1 MGGNKGGN
9 STSTVTIP
17 PEVLARYNAVNA
29 NAEKAA
35 ATPFQSYSGQFVAP
49 LTATQQSGIA
59 NTNAAANQAQP
70 SFQQA
75 QGLTA
80 ASAYNVN
87 PSQINASSINQYMS
101 PYLQDVVGSESAL
114 LNQNN
119 QQQQSGQMGTAITSG
134 AFGGDRSG
142 IAAANLN
149 QQQNL
154 ANANIY
160 SGLLNTGYNNALS
173 TAQQQQGVDLSAQQ
187 SNRANLQNVAQQYAG
202 LGAAAQSSALQ
213 GAQAQLS
220 AGQQEQQTAQAQDS
234 ALYNQFLQQ
243 QSYPFQTAQFL
254 ANIAE
259 GTGTNSGSTTTSNT
273 SQNGIFS
280 DERLKQDVRPVGE
293 TYDGQKIYTY
303 KYKGH
308 PQTHMGLMAQEV
320 EGKHPDAVGLAAGYK
335 TVNYDKATDKAADR
349 GHFAGGGPAG
359 GSATDDDEENNN
371 EMGSSVPK
379 WLQIAQA
386 VSQVG
391 ANIQNSFPDPFFARG
406 GLAGNSDGGLAYGGG
421 GGFDPG
427 LAGQML
433 GNYQA
438 MYAPLLGGA
447 GGLGGAGRVPSTG
460 GGNYHLQAAQAA
472 QAAPVPQSDPLKQGA
487 QDAQAIQSLYKSG
500 KGFANDI
507 RGIWAGKG
515 GLETIPSAHDPMVQE
530 SASVGDALNDMGT
543 GDNVVPDSS
552 LFDYLNAQRG
562 GRIARASGGD
572 LPYVSDQSMRGMD
585 IPEEQN
591 SYQLKPVQGSGG
603 SAGGGGGL
611 GAIGSIASTAMK
623 ILPFLQA
630 GGRVGRADG
639 GSVDDG
645 EDDPILKAIRLST
658 NPFHQFQVQQAA
670 EHADDMGEDAE
681 TPASNDDTQAQTQD
695 QDSQSVVPAEL
706 GAGPPKSMRT
716 IAKGGHVDPEV
727 VSFFKN
733 RGLSDQVALGIA
745 AGINAESGNNPNVVN
760 PKSGAMGLGQ
770 WMGDRQ
776 KGLLAQYGPNPS
788 KSEQLN
794 YLWHELKGGDRGGPA
809 VLAANDAPTALGL
822 YVTKFMRPKAGS
834 ETEGDLARGLGAIR
848 SGYAGGGSPSL
859 PGDPDMAATDSAF
872 DASFPAK
879 KHGLDLSNYVDPTD
893 TAPLSSA
900 PMPAP
905 SDTPNAS
912 GLGAAFA
919 STNGAAPDTSAPIG
933 GDQQSH
939 GFFHNLFHS
948 TPGSDDHTNAVL
960 SALSG
965 LAGMATA
972 PTRNIGYALASG
984 LQSGVGTYQG
994 LRKYEN
1000 VDLPQIGINRMQAQ
1014 ASATGARAAALAH
1027 LQDAQAKSIGNAQ
1040 AQLQFAMLAK
1050 SYLSAG
1056 IVTPEDLQHISAPIS
1071 APTLSD
1077 ITPNVG
1083 APSPSGVTVPPA
1095 PAPSNATNGGTA
1107 TPQTLAQAYPSLA
1120 NVQPQA
1126 APKAPVILKTPFDNP
1141 VNPGDG
1147 MARQFYQ
1154 SNPDWQQYQSLT
1166 SQADDM
1172 AAKLSPALAM
1182 TPYGQGMAKQIE
1194 QLRAQASGHR
1204 SNAEN
1209 QYDTQVGPNV
1219 AAVRQKANDLT
1230 NFADSRYQNIINAT
1244 QSAAQA
1250 AATTNLNTDSSLWGK
1265 AWGKLASAGIPVP
1278 DSAKDLQ
1285 GSAEI
1290 SERNRAIMNA
1300 FNVGSTGI
1308 SARAEGT
1315 ELNALNKYGTND
1327 PGPASGYDTTVKTR
1341 ALADQRYQY
1350 AQDFASAAKTISNEP
1365 EWTMKWLA
1373 SNPLEG
1379 YVHDTVQ
1386 NTPWAKGMTSS
1397 QIASYLP
1404 VIQDKKALNAAVTN
1418 GDSYVN
1424 VNGIPHK
1431 VNRTN
1436 GGYRLTPWGS
1446 K

>member
-9 STSTVTIP
+9 STSSTVTIP

-29 NAEKAA
+29 NAENVA

-49 LTATQQSGIA
+49 LTATQQSGIS

-259 GTGTNSGSTTTSNT
+259 GTGVNSGSTTTTNA
-273 SQNGIFS
+273 SQDGIFS

-349 GHFAGGGPAG
+349 GHFA
-359 GSATDDDEENNN
+359 
-371 EMGSSVPK
+371 
-379 WLQIAQA
+379 
-386 VSQVG
+386 
-391 ANIQNSFPDPFFARG
+391 
-406 GLAGNSDGGLAYGGG
+406 DGGLAYGGG

-433 GNYQA
+433 ANYQA

-460 GGNYHLQAAQAA
+460 GGNYHLQAAPQANVQQQPGLAQQVNQFA
-472 QAAPVPQSDPLKQGA
+472 QAGDNIGKLGNSLGAWHYGQQPQSADGSGPGSAKWT
-487 QDAQAIQSLYKSG
+487 AQAKAQNAKDSAILGDVNLPSSVDLPLDTSAPGVSATDFSGSDASATDFSGADASATDFSGLY
-500 KGFANDI
+500 
-507 RGIWAGKG
+507 
-515 GLETIPSAHDPMVQE
+515 
-530 SASVGDALNDMGT
+530 
-543 GDNVVPDSS
+543 
-552 LFDYLNAQRG
+552 QRG

-572 LPYVSDQSMRGMD
+572 LPYVSDQSMSGMD
-585 IPEEQN
+585 IPDEQN
-591 SYQLKPVQGSGG
+591 SYQLKPAQGSGG
-603 SAGGGGGL
+603 SAGGGGGGL
-611 GAIGSIASTAMK
+611 GSLMSGAGSLISGVSD
-623 ILPFLQA
+623 IIPFLQA

-645 EDDPILKAIRLST
+645 EGDPILKAIRLST
-658 NPFHQFQVQQAA
+658 NPFYQFQVQQAA

-681 TPASNDDTQAQTQD
+681 APASNDDTQAQTQD
-695 QDSQSVVPAEL
+695 QDSQSVVPAGL
-706 GAGPPKSMRT
+706 SAAPPKSMGT
-716 IAKGGHVDPEV
+716 ITKGGHVDPEV

-848 SGYAGGGSPSL
+848 SGYADGGSLSLPGDPDPSLPGDPGPSL

-872 DASFPAK
+872 DASFPTK

-912 GLGAAFA
+912 RLGATLA
-919 STNGAAPDTSAPIG
+919 STNGAAPDASAPIG

-994 LRKYEN
+994 LRNYEN
-1000 VDLPQIGINRMQAQ
+1000 VNLAQVGINRMNAQ
-1014 ASATGARAAALAH
+1014 AGATGARAEALAH

-1040 AQLQFAMLAK
+1040 AQLQFAMLAR

-1095 PAPSNATNGGTA
+1095 PAPSNATNGITA

-1126 APKAPVILKTPFDNP
+1126 APKAPVTIKTPFDNP

-1147 MARQFYQ
+1147 MAKQFYQ

-1194 QLRAQASGHR
+1194 QLRAQASSHR
-1204 SNAEN
+1204 SNAED

-1230 NFADSRYQNIINAT
+1230 NFADSRYQQIINAT

-1300 FNVGSTGI
+1300 FNVGNTGI

-1327 PGPASGYDTTVKTR
+1327 PGPASGYDTAVKTR

-1373 SNPLEG
+1373 SHPLEG

-1404 VIQDKKALNAAVTN
+1404 VIQDKNALNAAVTN
-1418 GDSYVN
+1418 GDNYVN

-1436 GGYRLTPWGS
+1436 GGYRLTPWES

>member
-9 STSTVTIP
+9 SISTVTIP
-17 PEVLARYNAVNA
+17 PEVLARYSAVNA

-154 ANANIY
+154 ANASIY

-259 GTGTNSGSTTTSNT
+259 GTGVNSGSTTSTNT

-280 DERLKQDVRPVGE
+280 DERLKQDVRRVGE

-320 EGKHPDAVGLAAGYK
+320 EGKHPAAVGLAAGYK

-349 GHFAGGGPAG
+349 GHFAGGG
-359 GSATDDDEENNN
+359 
-371 EMGSSVPK
+371 
-379 WLQIAQA
+379 
-386 VSQVG
+386 
-391 ANIQNSFPDPFFARG
+391 
-406 GLAGNSDGGLAYGGG
+406 LAYGGG

-433 GNYQA
+433 ANYQA

-472 QAAPVPQSDPLKQGA
+472 PVPQSDPLKQGA

-500 KGFANDI
+500 KGLVNDI
-507 RGIWAGKG
+507 RGIGAAKS
-515 GLETIPSAHDPMVQE
+515 GLEATPSEFDPLVQE

-543 GDNVVPDSS
+543 KDNVVPDAS
-552 LFDYLNAQRG
+552 LFDDIGAKRG

-572 LPYVSDQSMRGMD
+572 LPYVGDQSMRGMD
-585 IPEEQN
+585 IPDEQN
-591 SYQLKPVQGSGG
+591 SYQLKPAQGSGG

-623 ILPFLQA
+623 IIPFFQA

-658 NPFHQFQVQQAA
+658 NPFGKYGSPSGQVIADASGDGPDVDEGAEPLQKSPEASSDIDDAA
-670 EHADDMGEDAE
+670 PLDVAVPDD
-681 TPASNDDTQAQTQD
+681 
-695 QDSQSVVPAEL
+695 L
-706 GAGPPKSMRT
+706 GGGSPKSMGT
-716 IAKGGHVDPEV
+716 IAKGGHIDPEV

-733 RGLSDQVALGIA
+733 KGLSDQVALGIA
-745 AGINAESGNNPNVVN
+745 AGINAESGNNPNAVN

-770 WMGDRQ
+770 WMGSRQ

-848 SGYAGGGSPSL
+848 SGYADGGSPSL
-859 PGDPDMAATDSAF
+859 LGDPDMAAIDSAF

-912 GLGAAFA
+912 GLGAALA
-919 STNGAAPDTSAPIG
+919 STNGAAPDASAPIG

-1000 VDLPQIGINRMQAQ
+1000 VDLPQVGANVLHAQGSALGQAGAAFDSLYHWNPNLPNPDDGGKYTGAYQGPNGIVPRSRYAQTKAQFIAGLFPKSPYMQQYASSVGAQAQ
-1014 ASATGARAAALAH
+1014 GVPSSPVSPAGATPANMPAPSAPLATDSAPQATPQVVRKPSPYSVNAVMASATPPTAADEDAANIPQNQRLSYWNKQLELAANNPAAQQDILKQIEYLKSENGPSLYYNWANRQGQTKQYLSNQQSQLQDETQNANEFHNTYSILDSALKDLSQQSINTDVEANSPVWSSFVNRVRSIPGIGEAITPDQLKALSSATGSTEKASALAGIEQAVMTH
-1027 LQDAQAKSIGNAQ
+1027 VGSRAIAQTERLVAGDTAHPTIGGPGDRWVNATRLRAVTDQAKDWADAVTQQNAKMAQNPQDGGLGDVSGFKTQWFNDHPIESYLQDAR
-1040 AQLQFAMLAK
+1040 
-1050 SYLSAG
+1050 
-1056 IVTPEDLQHISAPIS
+1056 
-1071 APTLSD
+1071 
-1077 ITPNVG
+1077 
-1083 APSPSGVTVPPA
+1083 
-1095 PAPSNATNGGTA
+1095 TA
-1107 TPQTLAQAYPSLA
+1107 TPFFKGTSLA
-1120 NVQPQA
+1120 EMQA
-1126 APKAPVILKTPFDNP
+1126 VKDYIPTYNPKQKYAPGMYVKNQAGKIAKTLPNGQVAPVTK
-1141 VNPGDG
+1141 
-1147 MARQFYQ
+1147 
-1154 SNPDWQQYQSLT
+1154 
-1166 SQADDM
+1166 
-1172 AAKLSPALAM
+1172 
-1182 TPYGQGMAKQIE
+1182 
-1194 QLRAQASGHR
+1194 
-1204 SNAEN
+1204 
-1209 QYDTQVGPNV
+1209 
-1219 AAVRQKANDLT
+1219 
-1230 NFADSRYQNIINAT
+1230 
-1244 QSAAQA
+1244 
-1250 AATTNLNTDSSLWGK
+1250 
-1265 AWGKLASAGIPVP
+1265 
-1278 DSAKDLQ
+1278 
-1285 GSAEI
+1285 
-1290 SERNRAIMNA
+1290 
-1300 FNVGSTGI
+1300 
-1308 SARAEGT
+1308 
-1315 ELNALNKYGTND
+1315 
-1327 PGPASGYDTTVKTR
+1327 
-1341 ALADQRYQY
+1341 
-1350 AQDFASAAKTISNEP
+1350 
-1365 EWTMKWLA
+1365 
-1373 SNPLEG
+1373 
-1379 YVHDTVQ
+1379 
-1386 NTPWAKGMTSS
+1386 
-1397 QIASYLP
+1397 
-1404 VIQDKKALNAAVTN
+1404 
-1418 GDSYVN
+1418 
-1424 VNGIPHK
+1424 
-1431 VNRTN
+1431 
-1436 GGYRLTPWGS
+1436 
-1446 K
+1446 

>member
-9 STSTVTIP
+9 STTTNTVP

-29 NAEKAA
+29 NAEQAA

-49 LTATQQSGIA
+49 LTATQQYGIA

-154 ANANIY
+154 ANASIY

-187 SNRANLQNVAQQYAG
+187 ANRTNLQNVAQQYAG

-220 AGQQEQQTAQAQDS
+220 AGQQEQQTAQAQDT

-259 GTGTNSGSTTTSNT
+259 GTGTNSGSTTTTSG

-349 GHFAGGGPAG
+349 GHFA
-359 GSATDDDEENNN
+359 
-371 EMGSSVPK
+371 
-379 WLQIAQA
+379 
-386 VSQVG
+386 
-391 ANIQNSFPDPFFARG
+391 
-406 GLAGNSDGGLAYGGG
+406 DGGLAYGGG

-433 GNYQA
+433 ANYQA

-472 QAAPVPQSDPLKQGA
+472 QAAPVSQADPLKQGA

-500 KGFANDI
+500 KGLVNDI
-507 RGIWAGKG
+507 RGIWPGKSG
-515 GLETIPSAHDPMVQE
+515 PVATPSEFDPLVQE

-543 GDNVVPDSS
+543 NDNVVPDSS
-552 LFDYLNAQRG
+552 LLDDIGAQRG
-562 GRIARASGGD
+562 GRIARADGGG
-572 LPYVSDQSMRGMD
+572 LPYVGDQSMPGMD
-585 IPEEQN
+585 IPDEQN
-591 SYQLKPVQGSGG
+591 SYQLKPAQGSGG
-603 SAGGGGGL
+603 SAGGGGGGL
-611 GAIGSIASTAMK
+611 GSLMSGAGSLMSGAAS
-623 ILPFLQA
+623 IIPFLQA

-658 NPFHQFQVQQAA
+658 NPFHQFQMQQAA

-681 TPASNDDTQAQTQD
+681 APASNDDTQAQTQD

-706 GAGPPKSMRT
+706 GAGPPKSMGT
-716 IAKGGHVDPEV
+716 IAKGGHIDPEV
-727 VSFFKN
+727 VSFFK
-733 RGLSDQVALGIA
+733 GKGVPDQVALGIA
-745 AGINAESGNNPNVVN
+745 AGVSAESGNNPNAVN

-770 WMGDRQ
+770 WMGSRQ
-776 KGLLAQYGPNPS
+776 KGLLAQYSPNPS
-788 KSEQLN
+788 KIEQLN
-794 YLWHELKGGDRGGPA
+794 YLWHELKGGDRGGTA

-848 SGYAGGGSPSL
+848 SGYADGGSPSL

-872 DASFPAK
+872 DASFPTE

-912 GLGAAFA
+912 GLGASLA
-919 STNGAAPDTSAPIG
+919 STNGAAPDASAPIG

-984 LQSGVGTYQG
+984 LQSGVGTYQD

-1000 VDLPQIGINRMQAQ
+1000 VDLSQIGINRMNAQ
-1014 ASATGARAAALAH
+1014 AGATGVRAAALAH

-1040 AQLQFAMLAK
+1040 AQLQFAMLAR

-1056 IVTPEDLQHISAPIS
+1056 IITPEDLQHISAPIS

-1077 ITPNVG
+1077 IMPNVG
-1083 APSPSGVTVPPA
+1083 APSPSGVTEPPA
-1095 PAPSNATNGGTA
+1095 PVPSNATNGITA

-1204 SNAEN
+1204 TNAED
-1209 QYDTQVGPNV
+1209 QYGTQVEPNV
-1219 AAVRQKANDLT
+1219 EAVRQKANDLT
-1230 NFADSRYQNIINAT
+1230 NFADSRYQLIINAT

-1250 AATTNLNTDSSLWGK
+1250 AATTNLNTDSTLWGK

-1327 PGPASGYDTTVKTR
+1327 PGPASGYDTAVKTR

-1373 SNPLEG
+1373 SHPLEG

-1404 VIQDKKALNAAVTN
+1404 VIQDKKALNSAVTN
-1418 GDSYVN
+1418 GDNYVN

-1436 GGYRLTPWGS
+1436 GGYSLTPWGS